1 MKDRLSPSVNVNVPM
16 SAPAWAGEMA
26 QQLRAQGEIGLVS
39 QHPHVELQLFITT
52 VPGAP
57 VTSSRLN
64 RHEAHT

>member
-1 MKDRLSPSVNVNVPM
+1 
-16 SAPAWAGEMA
+16 MA